1 MLQCYIKLMKS
12 YNSNSNKNLIDFNI
26 TFKNYFITS
35 ILFILLSIFLIKDR
49 DNLLFT
55 QTNIF
60 TQLVILIG
68 LAYLTCIIF
77 LISKTD
83 LSIFLSCLLFSFF
96 SIICIRL
103 YITSYSFRF
112 LFSIIIFYLYSTKLN
127 HILDIIVSIASF
139 IIIIYSQSNLTVFGL
154 SFPHYSSNELI
165 NLYFLQF
172 VILSFILSTKI
183 KNIKIHDNKAT
194 ILMQDLYIQ
203 KLIDNNLSFQN
214 LAAHIDKESRIEER
228 LHVTREIH
236 DITGYTLTSTIMML
250 EYCQD
255 LINNNKNQEAIELL
269 KTTNEQAR
277 EGHNEIRSALKQL
290 RKIEHENIPFEKEI
304 EKIIQNFRKITGMA
318 FHVEYTN
325 FNMEHFPEYNN
336 VILRFIQEGLTNS
349 FKHGKA
355 TKIKLIFFLSTNEII
370 ISIEDNGIGN
380 EKVIEGIGLSGMK
393 ERLLKYD
400 GTLKYFSTS
409 MGFTIIAH
417 LPKKR

>member
-1 MLQCYIKLMKS
+1 M
-12 YNSNSNKNLIDFNI
+12 
-26 TFKNYFITS
+26 
-35 ILFILLSIFLIKDR
+35 
-49 DNLLFT
+49 
-55 QTNIF
+55 
-60 TQLVILIG
+60 
-68 LAYLTCIIF
+68 
-77 LISKTD
+77 
-83 LSIFLSCLLFSFF
+83 
-96 SIICIRL
+96 
-103 YITSYSFRF
+103 
-112 LFSIIIFYLYSTKLN
+112 
-127 HILDIIVSIASF
+127 
-139 IIIIYSQSNLTVFGL
+139 
-154 SFPHYSSNELI
+154 
-165 NLYFLQF
+165 
-172 VILSFILSTKI
+172 

-228 LHVTREIH
+228 LHITREIH